1 MYPNI
6 YIEKSGQKKLHQGVN
21 LSNKKNQP
29 KEKSGGRIRII
40 GGKWRSR
47 KISFRE
53 APGLRP
59 TGDRIRETLFN
70 WLGINIDGAHCLD
83 LYAGTGILGLEAL
96 SRGASTCTA
105 LENNPTVI
113 KQLHVNRDQLE
124 ADLFII
130 TADSIKFLQHKNSG
144 RVFDIVFVDPPFSK
158 TLHIESC
165 GLLENNGWLAP
176 DALIYCELP
185 AKGNLF
191 ATPPSWRIEKDKI
204 ASGVRYMLYSRIESG
219 A

>member
-1 MYPNI
+1 MVKRS
-6 YIEKSGQKKLHQGVN
+6 YIRESIC
-21 LSNKKNQP
+21 
-29 KEKSGGRIRII
+29 RIRKTNLKKRVVAALGLLAVDGVLVKFLFLKLPVCGPPAIESVKHCSI
-40 GGKWRSR
+40 GSEL
-47 KISFRE
+47 IS
-53 APGLRP
+53 
-59 TGDRIRETLFN
+59 
-70 WLGINIDGAHCLD
+70 DGADCLD

-105 LENNPTVI
+105 LENNPTVSR
-113 KQLHVNRDQLE
+113 QLHANCDELG
-124 ADLFII
+124 ADLSII
-130 TADSIKFLQHKNSG
+130 NADSIKFLQHKNSG

-158 TLHIESC
+158 TLHTKSC
-165 GLLENNGWLAP
+165 ALLESNGWLAP

-185 AKGNLF
+185 ATENLF

>member
-1 MYPNI
+1 M
-6 YIEKSGQKKLHQGVN
+6 
-21 LSNKKNQP
+21 SNKKNQP

-124 ADLFII
+124 ADLSII
-130 TADSIKFLQHKNSG
+130 TADSIKFLQRKNSG

-158 TLHIESC
+158 TLHTESC
-165 GLLENNGWLAP
+165 GLLESNGWLAP

>member
-1 MYPNI
+1 M
-6 YIEKSGQKKLHQGVN
+6 
-21 LSNKKNQP
+21 SNKKNQP
-29 KEKSGGRIRII
+29 KEKGGGRIRII
-40 GGKWRSR
+40 GGQWRSR
-47 KISFRE
+47 KISFLE

-70 WLGINIDGAHCLD
+70 WLEINIDGADCLD

-105 LENNPTVI
+105 LENNPTVSR
-113 KQLHVNRDQLE
+113 QLHANCDELG
-124 ADLFII
+124 ADLSII
-130 TADSIKFLQHKNSG
+130 NADIIKFLQHKNSG

-158 TLHIESC
+158 TLHTKSC
-165 GLLENNGWLAP
+165 ALLESNGWLAP

-185 AKGNLF
+185 ASENLF

-204 ASGVRYMLYSRIESG
+204 ASGVR
-219 A
+219 

>member
-1 MYPNI
+1 M
-6 YIEKSGQKKLHQGVN
+6 
-21 LSNKKNQP
+21 SNKKNQP
-29 KEKSGGRIRII
+29 KEKGGGRIRII
-40 GGKWRSR
+40 GGRWRSR
-47 KISFRE
+47 KISFLE
-53 APGLRP
+53 APGMRP

-70 WLGINIDGAHCLD
+70 WLEINIDGADCLD

-105 LENNPTVI
+105 LENNPTVSR
-113 KQLHVNRDQLE
+113 QLHANCDELG
-124 ADLFII
+124 ADLSII
-130 TADSIKFLQHKNSG
+130 NADSIKFLQHKNSG

-158 TLHIESC
+158 TLHTKSC
-165 GLLENNGWLAP
+165 ALLESDGWLAP
-176 DALIYCELP
+176 EALIYCELP
-185 AKGNLF
+185 AKETLF

>member
-1 MYPNI
+1 
-6 YIEKSGQKKLHQGVN
+6 

-29 KEKSGGRIRII
+29 KEKGGGRIRII
-40 GGKWRSR
+40 GGQWRSR
-47 KISFRE
+47 KISFLE

-96 SRGASTCTA
+96 SRGAFACTA
-105 LENNPTVI
+105 LENNPTVS
-113 KQLHVNRDQLE
+113 KQLHVNRDELG
-124 ADLFII
+124 ANLSII
-130 TADSIKFLQHKNSG
+130 NADSIKFLQYKNTGS
-144 RVFDIVFVDPPFSK
+144 VFDIVFIDPPFSK
-158 TLHIESC
+158 TLHAESC
-165 GLLENNGWLAP
+165 SLLESNGWLAP

-185 AKGNLF
+185 AKEDLF
-191 ATPPSWRIEKDKI
+191 VTPPSWRIEKDKI

>member
-1 MYPNI
+1 
-6 YIEKSGQKKLHQGVN
+6 

-29 KEKSGGRIRII
+29 KEKGGGRIRII
-40 GGKWRSR
+40 GGRWRSR
-47 KISFRE
+47 KISFLE
-53 APGLRP
+53 APGMRP

-70 WLGINIDGAHCLD
+70 WLEINIDGADCLD

-105 LENNPTVI
+105 LENNPTVSR
-113 KQLHVNRDQLE
+113 QLHANCDELG
-124 ADLFII
+124 ADLSII
-130 TADSIKFLQHKNSG
+130 NADSIKFLQHKNSG

-158 TLHIESC
+158 TLHTKSC
-165 GLLENNGWLAP
+165 ALLESNGWLAP
-176 DALIYCELP
+176 EALIYCELP
-185 AKGNLF
+185 AKETLF

-204 ASGVRYMLYSRIESG
+204 ASGVRYMLYSCIESG

>member
-1 MYPNI
+1 M
-6 YIEKSGQKKLHQGVN
+6 
-21 LSNKKNQP
+21 SNKKNQP
-29 KEKSGGRIRII
+29 KEKGGGRIRII
-40 GGKWRSR
+40 GGQWRSR
-47 KISFRE
+47 KISFLE

-105 LENNPTVI
+105 LENNPTVSR
-113 KQLHVNRDQLE
+113 QLHANCDALG
-124 ADLFII
+124 ADLSII
-130 TADSIKFLQHKNSG
+130 NTDSIKFLQHKNSG

-158 TLHIESC
+158 TLHTKSC
-165 GLLENNGWLAP
+165 ALLESNGWLAP

-185 AKGNLF
+185 ATENLF